1 MAYSFEDQVMALA
14 GVFQSVLIVDQ
25 IAKQGTVP
33 ETAYECSLQS
43 LLRNDVQNVAEVYG
57 GRHGLQLGLKLVCS
71 ILDKKQDRRQMD
83 PVRYALTLLYLEGKL
98 RRRHDLNEV
107 IRQRLGQIEKQAAHF
122 DLLHPT
128 VIKAFAGLYTDTL
141 STLPQRIQVTGEPR
155 HLQVQEN
162 ADRIRAVLLA
172 GIRSAV
178 LWHQTGGRRWK
189 LIFYRKQTLE
199 AARHL
204 LS

>member
-14 GVFQSVLIVDQ
+14 GVFQSVMIVDQ

-33 ETAYECSLQS
+33 EAAYECSIQS

-57 GRHGLQLGLKLVCS
+57 GRQGLQLGLKLVCT

-83 PVRYALTLLYLEGKL
+83 PVRYALTLLFLEGKL
-98 RRRHDLNEV
+98 RKRRDLNEV
-107 IRQRLGQIEKQAAHF
+107 IRQRLSQIEKQVAHF
-122 DLLHPT
+122 GLMHPT

-155 HLQVQEN
+155 HLQVQDN